1 MIKKLI
7 ALDLRTYRAWLK
19 WALPIYLLLQ
29 ISALAFKGLNIPALG
44 GIAHVIA
51 IIATALLI
59 PIALLM
65 GLTNYYRSFYT
76 NQGYLT
82 HTLPVTPGQRYH
94 AKLFSGFILYAAA
107 TILTLA
113 GAIVAVLAAG
123 LAAGTG
129 FQAVSDGFRMI
140 GSWPYILGLSPVT
153 GWLLAAIVWVLI
165 YLDSFAVYSFC
176 ISLGMGRRLAR
187 YGIGGPFLVY
197 LIYYIVDQ
205 IGGLVS
211 FLFIPL
217 SYRFSFING
226 VIESKIVTVM
236 PFRQLREIGLT
247 DNITDNMSFEEG
259 IEYLGHVD
267 FGLGIFIFMFAF
279 MIFSYFFTKRQLG
292 RVNLR

>member
-1 MIKKLI
+1 M
-7 ALDLRTYRAWLK
+7 
-19 WALPIYLLLQ
+19 
-29 ISALAFKGLNIPALG
+29 
-44 GIAHVIA
+44 
-51 IIATALLI
+51 
-59 PIALLM
+59 
-65 GLTNYYRSFYT
+65 
-76 NQGYLT
+76 
-82 HTLPVTPGQRYH
+82 
-94 AKLFSGFILYAAA
+94 
-107 TILTLA
+107 
-113 GAIVAVLAAG
+113 AAG